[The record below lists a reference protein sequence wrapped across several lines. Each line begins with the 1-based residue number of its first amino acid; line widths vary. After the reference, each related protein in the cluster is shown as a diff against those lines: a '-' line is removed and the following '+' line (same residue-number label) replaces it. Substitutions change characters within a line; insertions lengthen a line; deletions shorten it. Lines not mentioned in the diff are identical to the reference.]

1 MQCCWKVCELL
12 AITLS
17 SILIDHNQIQF
28 TVNLSQSNLPNF
40 LVPCGNGS
48 FWLIDNIKY
57 PTLTVGTRNAW
68 HNTIGTNF
76 NRQIYLECWIFC
88 LLYWIE
94 TFKPINL
101 IFFNRKKLSQV
112 QEFMSLEM
120 CGALLARH
128 PVGLQWQGFCCL
140 GCLTLKH
147 SSKVIWEVSIVCT
160 VV

>member
-1 MQCCWKVCELL
+1 MGWSNLGKPC
-12 AITLS
+12 
-17 SILIDHNQIQF
+17 ILIGHNRIKF

-40 LVPCGNGS
+40 LGTLWQWL
-48 FWLIDNIKY
+48 FFTLLIDNMTS

-68 HNTIGTNF
+68 HYTIGTNLHSQLYI
-76 NRQIYLECWIFC
+76 NLECWIFC

-94 TFKPINL
+94 TFKPIYFTL
-101 IFFNRKKLSQV
+101 FNRKKLSQV
-112 QEFMSLEM
+112 QVFTYHEV

-128 PVGLQWQGFCCL
+128 LVGLQWQGFCCL